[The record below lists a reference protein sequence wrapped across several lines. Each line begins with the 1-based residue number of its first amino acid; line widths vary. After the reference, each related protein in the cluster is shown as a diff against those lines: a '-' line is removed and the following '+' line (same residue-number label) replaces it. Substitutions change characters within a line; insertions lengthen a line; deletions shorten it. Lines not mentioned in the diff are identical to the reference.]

1 MVKTKYHYVEPV
13 IYLSQNV
20 LLPLQR
26 KKLRK
31 SLFFCIMLLN
41 LSENAVVLNLVAPVF

>member
-1 MVKTKYHYVEPV
+1 MKYHYVELV

-20 LLPLQR
+20 LLSLQG

-31 SLFFCIMLLN
+31 SMFFCIMLLN
-41 LSENAVVLNLVAPVF
+41 LRMAKYDVVLNLVAPVF